1 MMKIKI
7 ITFFIIVSG
16 LFMAADLSAQ
26 KLPAMASDP
35 AVKSGK
41 LPNGMTYYV
50 AVNASS
56 KGHADFALVQKTGTE
71 TVQDSLSGH
80 PVVLA
85 KDALAYLP
93 RIKAASPQEWLAR
106 HGVITSHEGYVNVSD
121 DATVF
126 RFHDVSFGS
135 GKNVLD
141 STLLLL
147 MTITDRISDTED
159 PFLRKWY
166 SPSDQAIIIAGDVN
180 AADVV
185 AKLSSLSYMTP
196 SFPSHPRGKYQW
208 VESDTAVFDLRVV
221 PGRKMADVS
230 MSWRI
235 PRAPVEYMTTV
246 QPAIYERF
254 VNVLGYIAERRVMQ
268 DLTRRGVP
276 YADVAY
282 RHRSSAS
289 GSGDEMFSLT
299 VSLPETYAQTAVGS
313 IARTFAALDAKGAE
327 MGEYRVARN
336 QYLDRLEDLAG
347 KSFKDNSEYVDRCIS
362 AFMTNASL
370 ASAKEK
376 LALHN
381 SRQLSDSTQLR
392 LFHDMATAL
401 IDKSRNMIL
410 TCVTGRTELEKD
422 KLANTLYAAW
432 SDSYN
437 NPSPLEAFYSEPQMQ
452 WPGYGP
458 KVKIKEVKADPMSKG
473 NVMTFSNGFRVI
485 YKKMNTSGK
494 ILWTMA
500 LNGGYGSIEDLSEGE
515 GAFIPDYMR
524 LCRVGGV
531 EGSVFKDMLIEKGM
545 TLEARVGLTATLLS
559 GKAPKDSLERVLQVL
574 LAISNDR
581 TPDREAYQTY
591 MANEELRLNLHSGGK
606 PARLAAIDSIMCPG
620 YKYSWMK
627 TEGKLTAALAPKA
640 DKFFERQASK
650 MNDGILILV
659 SDLDEEIVKKMLVNY
674 VGDFRT
680 QGTAFRRPV
689 LRYQPA
695 SGGSTYTVDGNDES
709 IDVVMSVAKNLTM
722 DSYMTASLAA
732 MILQKSLSDA
742 LSRTGMYAEVAYN
755 FQIFP
760 QERLSVAVS
769 VSPLAKDGFA
779 SHIDPSGSI
788 EALEVLRAGI
798 RDLAGTK
805 ISASVLTSCKNYLK
819 SYLAQKMNDPQY
831 WTDAIAKRYL
841 DGKDFTTS
849 YTAAIDA
856 VNADGLMR
864 MFSDLN
870 TGSKVEYVVQNNK

>member
-7 ITFFIIVSG
+7 ITIFSIIIRLV
-16 LFMAADLSAQ
+16 MAADLSAQ

-50 AVNASS
+50 AVNASA
-56 KGHADFALVQKTGTE
+56 KGHADFALVQKTGTS
-71 TVQDSLSGH
+71 TVQDSLAEI
-80 PVVLA
+80 PVRLA
-85 KDALAYLP
+85 KDALAHLP
-93 RIKAASPQEWLAR
+93 RIQAPSPQEWLAR
-106 HGVITSHEGYVNVSD
+106 HGVITSREGYVNVSE

-147 MTITDRISDTED
+147 MTITDRIADTDD
-159 PFLRKWY
+159 PLLKKWY

-180 AADVV
+180 AADVA
-185 AKLSSLSYMTP
+185 AKLSTLAYMTP
-196 SFPSHPRGKYQW
+196 SSPSQPREKYEW
-208 VESDTAVFDLRVV
+208 VESDTAVFDLRTV

-235 PRAPVEYMTTV
+235 PRAPIEYMTTV

-254 VNVLGYIAERRVMQ
+254 INVLGYIAERRVMQ
-268 DLTRRGVP
+268 DLARRGVP

-289 GSGDEMFSLT
+289 GSGDEMFTLT
-299 VSLPETYAQTAVGS
+299 VNLPESYAETAVGS
-313 IARTFAALDAKGAE
+313 IARTFGALDAKGPE
-327 MGEYRVARN
+327 MSEYRVARN
-336 QYLDRLEDLAG
+336 LYLHGLEAQAG
-347 KSFKDNSEYVDRCIS
+347 KSFKENSEYVDRCVA
-362 AFMTNASL
+362 AFLRNASL

-401 IDKSRNMIL
+401 IDKSKNMIL
-410 TCVTGRTELEKD
+410 TCVTGRTGLDRGKV
-422 KLANTLYAAW
+422 ANTLYAAW

-437 NPSPLEAFYSEPQMQ
+437 NPSPLEAFYNEPQMQ
-452 WPGYGP
+452 WPGYGA
-458 KVKIKEVKADPMSKG
+458 KVKLKEIKADPMSKG

-485 YKKMNTSGK
+485 HKKMNTSGK

-500 LNGGYGSIEDLSEGE
+500 LNGGYGSIDDLSEGE
-515 GAFIPDYMR
+515 GAFIPDYMG
-524 LCRVGGV
+524 LCRIGGV
-531 EGSVFKDMLIEKGM
+531 EGSVFKDMLMEKGM
-545 TLEARVGLTATLLS
+545 TVDARVGLTATLFS
-559 GKAPKDSLERVLQVL
+559 GKAPKDSLERVLQAL

-581 TPDREAYQTY
+581 TPDREAFQTY
-591 MANEELRLNLHSGGK
+591 MVNEELRLNLHSGGK
-606 PARLAAIDSIMCPG
+606 AARLAAIDSIMCPG
-620 YKYSWMK
+620 YNYSWMK
-627 TEGKLTAALAPKA
+627 TPGKLTSGLASKA
-640 DKFFERQASK
+640 DAFFERQASK

-659 SDLDEEIVKKMLVNY
+659 SDMDEEALKKMLVNY

-680 QGTAFRRPV
+680 QGTAFRRPS
-689 LRYQPA
+689 LRYQPS
-695 SGGSTYTVDGNDES
+695 SGWSTYTMEGDHES
-709 IDVVMSVAKNLTM
+709 IDIVMSAVKNLTM

-732 MILQKSLSDA
+732 MILEKSLSDA
-742 LSRTGMYAEVAYN
+742 LSSTGMYAEVAYN

-769 VSPLAKDGFA
+769 VSPLTKDGFA

-788 EALEVLRAGI
+788 EALEILRSSI
-798 RDLAGTK
+798 KNLAGTK
-805 ISASVLTSCKNYLK
+805 IPASVLASCKNYLK

-856 VNADGLMR
+856 VNEDKLMR
-864 MFSDLN
+864 LFSDLN
-870 TGSKVEYVVQNNK
+870 SGSKVEYVVQNNK